1 MSITCAK
8 LAKLADYY
16 GFDLDEAREYIGLP
30 PSGKRGRPIGS
41 GSCEKKPKVEKPK
54 VEKSKVEKPKIEKS
68 KVEKPK
74 VEKPT
79 KVEKP
84 KKVEKLNSK
93 SCLSGYQLFL
103 KEYQPIL
110 TAKHKAN
117 LKPGQKLNIADILN
131 GVTCEW
137 NALSDNKRKLW
148 NQIAPL
154 RAN

>member
-41 GSCEKKPKVEKPK
+41 GSCEKKPKIEKAK
-54 VEKSKVEKPKIEKS
+54 VEKVKVEKA
-68 KVEKPK
+68 
-74 VEKPT
+74 

-84 KKVEKLNSK
+84 KKVEKANK
-93 SCLSGYQLFL
+93 SNLPGYQLFL

-110 TAKHKAN
+110 TAKHKAK
-117 LKPGQKLNIADILN
+117 LKPGQKLNIADILD
-131 GVTCEW
+131 GVTSEW
-137 NALSDNKRKLW
+137 NALSENKQKLW
-148 NQIAPL
+148 TKISI
-154 RAN
+154 

>member
-16 GFDLDEAREYIGLP
+16 GFDVDEAREYIGLP

-41 GSCEKKPKVEKPK
+41 GTSQKPKVEKPK
-54 VEKSKVEKPKIEKS
+54 VEKP

-74 VEKPT
+74 VEKP

-84 KKVEKLNSK
+84 KTKQYI
-93 SCLSGYQLFL
+93 SGYQLFL

-110 TAKHKAN
+110 TAKHKAK
-117 LKPGQKLNIADILN
+117 LKPGEKLNISDILN
-131 GVTCEW
+131 GVTSEW
-137 NALSDNKRKLW
+137 NALSENRQKLW
-148 NQIAPL
+148 NQIS
-154 RAN
+154 

>member
-30 PSGKRGRPIGS
+30 PTGKRGRPIGS
-41 GSCEKKPKVEKPK
+41 VSSEKKPKVEKP
-54 VEKSKVEKPKIEKS
+54 
-68 KVEKPK
+68 
-74 VEKPT
+74 

-93 SCLSGYQLFL
+93 SSLSGYQLFL

-117 LKPGQKLNIADILN
+117 LKPGEKLNISNILN